1 LLFRF
6 SPFENLEIA
15 MQTLKTKFLFQLF
28 VLLSLILA
36 TLACGS
42 TASTPAPAAPVE
54 DTPLEAEPTAT
65 QAAASGPTGTSPEN
79 PAARTETV
87 STADWELSVV
97 EVHRGEQAAAMLN
110 EASAFNDA
118 HPDPAM
124 EYVVV
129 KIHAK
134 YAGTDSDTHRID
146 GTFFQS
152 MDSTGM
158 LYDRV
163 KITDVDAP
171 NPSMSSFDD
180 LTAGGEVEGW
190 VVIQVKK
197 DDPDILLVVLP
208 RDNGLALGPQT
219 TRYISLAE

>member
-1 LLFRF
+1 
-6 SPFENLEIA
+6 
-15 MQTLKTKFLFQLF
+15 MQTLNKKYLLPSL
-28 VLLSLILA
+28 VLLSLIFA

-42 TASTPAPAAPVE
+42 TTSTPAPAAPAE
-54 DTPLEAEPTAT
+54 DTSAPAEPPAT
-65 QAAASGPTGTSPEN
+65 EAPAAGPAGTTPEN
-79 PAARTETV
+79 PAARTKTV
-87 STADWELSVV
+87 TTASWEFSVV
-97 EVHRGEQAAAMLN
+97 EVHRGAEAEAMLN
-110 EASAFNDA
+110 EASAFNDP
-118 HPDPAM
+118 HPDPSM
-124 EYVVV
+124 EYVIV

-134 YAGTDSDTHRID
+134 YAGTDAEAHHID

-152 MDSTGM
+152 MDSTGV

-197 DDPDILLVVLP
+197 DDPGILLVILP
-208 RDNGLALGPQT
+208 RDNGLALGPET

>member
-1 LLFRF
+1 M
-6 SPFENLEIA
+6 EIA
-15 MQTLKTKFLFQLF
+15 MRTFKTRLLFQFLVTF
-28 VLLSLILA
+28 SLLLA

-42 TASTPAPAAPVE
+42 TASTPVEDPAVEATAAP
-54 DTPLEAEPTAT
+54 AEPTVT
-65 QAAASGPTGTSPEN
+65 EAAVSAPSGTSPEN
-79 PAARTETV
+79 PAPRTETV
-87 STADWELSVV
+87 STADWEFSIV
-97 EVHRGEQAAAMLN
+97 EVHRGPEAEAMLN
-110 EASAFNDA
+110 EASAFNDP

-129 KIHAK
+129 RIHAK

-152 MDSTGM
+152 MDSTGV

-190 VVIQVKK
+190 VVIQIKK
-197 DDPDILLVVLP
+197 DDPAILLVILP
-208 RDNGLALGPQT
+208 RDNGLALGPET
-219 TRYISLAE
+219 MRYISLAE

>member
-1 LLFRF
+1 LLFHF
-6 SPFENLEIA
+6 SSFGNLEIA
-15 MQTLKTKFLFQLF
+15 MQILNNKFLFQSL

-36 TLACGS
+36 SLACGS
-42 TASTPAPAAPVE
+42 TATTPVPAASVE
-54 DTPLEAEPTAT
+54 DTPVEAEPTAT
-65 QAAASGPTGTSPEN
+65 EAAASGPAGTSPEN

-87 STADWELSVV
+87 STADWEISVV
-97 EVHRGEQAAAMLN
+97 EVHRGKQAAATLD
-110 EASAFNDA
+110 EASAFNDP

-129 KIHAK
+129 KVHAK
-134 YAGTDSDTHRID
+134 YAGTDSGTHRID

-152 MDSTGM
+152 MDSAGV

-171 NPSMSSFDD
+171 NPSISSFDD

-190 VVIQVKK
+190 VVIQVRK
-197 DDPDILLVVLP
+197 DDPDILLVIQP
-208 RDNGLALGPQT
+208 RDNGLALGPET
-219 TRYISLAE
+219 IRYISLVE